1 MMAQE
6 RPIIL
11 VSALLKPEKIKL
23 VRKKKSSTGFYF
35 LVSLAVVVLSGSVG
49 ATLLYRSSDAEAG
62 QGQINDRSRICM
74 LQDTL
79 QTRSGLT
86 YVYNSKKY
94 YLYCGG
100 CLAGFRRDAAIY
112 SHAADPIDGKSVD
125 KADAPAYG
133 YKGHAYFFS
142 STANMSAFAD
152 DPEKFVASA
161 PSDSAQK

>member
-1 MMAQE
+1 
-6 RPIIL
+6 
-11 VSALLKPEKIKL
+11 L
-23 VRKKKSSTGFYF
+23 VRKKKSSTGLYF

-49 ATLLYRSSDAEAG
+49 ATLLYRSSDAETG

-79 QTRSGLT
+79 QARSGLT

-94 YLYCGG
+94 YLCCGG
-100 CLAGFRRDAAIY
+100 CLAGFRRDAAIF

-125 KADAPAYG
+125 KADAHAYG

-142 STANMSAFAD
+142 SAANMTEFAS
-152 DPEKFVASA
+152 DPEKFSAITSPQTASR
-161 PSDSAQK
+161 

>member
-6 RPIIL
+6 RLRIRFSVIRTG
-11 VSALLKPEKIKL
+11 ENKL

-35 LVSLAVVVLSGSVG
+35 LVSLALLVLSGSIG
-49 ATLLYRSSDAEAG
+49 AMLLYRSSDAEAG

-79 QTRSGLT
+79 QARSGLT
-86 YVYNSKKY
+86 YVYNGKKY
-94 YLYCGG
+94 YLCCGG

-133 YKGHAYFFS
+133 Y
-142 STANMSAFAD
+142 
-152 DPEKFVASA
+152 
-161 PSDSAQK
+161 